1 MKVPTSTLRNVQKVA
16 FCYAIPCVTARASIV
31 FPNPKSKRSGSQYI
45 VTAMIGWHPLIRSAR
60 WGLFFVLFCFTAAAQ
75 QVRPD
80 FSGRWVLDAIRS
92 GSEPET
98 WLQRRPL
105 RFMIQQTTE
114 ELTMDTG
121 GGSLFGVSSAVTESP
136 LRYKFDGSTVTVVDH
151 SLGDIPTL
159 HGRSARRPPGKA
171 T

>member
-1 MKVPTSTLRNVQKVA
+1 L
-16 FCYAIPCVTARASIV
+16 
-31 FPNPKSKRSGSQYI
+31 
-45 VTAMIGWHPLIRSAR
+45 
-60 WGLFFVLFCFTAAAQ
+60 CFTAVAQ

-80 FSGRWVLDAIRS
+80 FSGTWVLDAIRS

-98 WLQRRPL
+98 WLQRRPQ

-121 GGSLFGVSSAVTESP
+121 DGSLFGVSSAVTESP

-151 SLGDIPTL
+151 SLGDIPNLTRKTISRNSWFSNL
-159 HGRSARRPPGKA
+159 ADRAPRGR
-171 T
+171 